1 MVTDAQPAGEGNTA
15 VPLFRPSLPP
25 LEEYVEHL
33 RRIWDSGMLS
43 NFAAQAQEL
52 ELLASSYLGTPTLAV
67 VSGDV
72 GLIIA
77 LKALGLDP
85 ESPCFLSDFTFNST
99 INAAVWNGL
108 RPVLVDCDRRTLNM
122 DPERLADALSRDRSP
137 GVVLATHVFGNPCDT
152 DALGRLAADHGSYVV
167 YDAAHAY
174 GSQREGT
181 PVGSLGD
188 ASVFSLSPT
197 KLVTSGEGGLIST
210 PHAWLAER
218 VVYLRAY
225 GFQHDYESHYA
236 GINGKMSELHAAL
249 GLICLPTVEEAV
261 LRRAWILEQYRS
273 HLGEQVSWQHVRAAD
288 RSTYKDISIGLGHR
302 RPHIEKALG
311 AAGIQT
317 KRYFMPLHHMRAY
330 ARFAPPALETSDAAY
345 NSTLCLPCYADL
357 DGQTISRVSAVIEQ
371 ALRS

>member
-1 MVTDAQPAGEGNTA
+1 MTDAHSPGPGNGR
-15 VPLFRPSLPP
+15 VPIFRPSLPP
-25 LEEYVEHL
+25 LEEYVAHL
-33 RRIWDSGMLS
+33 REIWESRMLS
-43 NFAAQAQEL
+43 NFAAKAQAL
-52 ELLASSYLGTPTLAV
+52 EHLTSSYLGTPTMTV

-77 LKALGLDP
+77 LKALGLER

-99 INAAVWNGL
+99 INAALWNGL

-122 DPERLADALSRDRSP
+122 DPDHLADALSRNPGP

-174 GSQREGT
+174 GSLRERA

-197 KLVTSGEGGLIST
+197 KLVTSGEGGLIAT
-210 PHAWLAER
+210 PHPWLAER
-218 VVYLRAY
+218 VMYLRAY

-249 GLICLPTVEEAV
+249 GLVCLPLVEEAV
-261 LRRAWILEQYRS
+261 LGRAAILEQYRS
-273 HLGEQVSWQHVRAAD
+273 TLGEQVSWQHVRAAD
-288 RSTYKDISIGLGHR
+288 RSTHKDISIGLGER
-302 RPHIEKALG
+302 RPQIEDALTRDG
-311 AAGIQT
+311 VQT
-317 KRYFMPLHHMRAY
+317 KRYFMPLHRMRAY
-330 ARFAPPALETSDAAY
+330 AEFAHSDLEASDDAY
-345 NSTLCLPCYADL
+345 QSTLCLPSYGDL
-357 DGQTISRVSAVIEQ
+357 DPATIGRVCAVIERG
-371 ALRS
+371 LRG